1 VFERVKDLVTGPKIR
16 RPDSFRN
23 KAVLVIDLQHGC
35 MQDMRLT
42 QGQSVS
48 FESIKRLLGWARKE
62 AIELVFLEDRRDNR
76 AGITIPAIIEAVER
90 EKVIEKW
97 TPDGFE
103 NGKLLKRLNEK
114 EVGDLIICGYAR
126 EVCVFET
133 GKNAGR
139 FGFRV
144 ESSPDLIFG
153 SKSARPSIFREAVVE
168 DFYKREVAMHAS
180 VDELIEKNK
189 KPGK

>member
-1 VFERVKDLVTGPKIR
+1 MFERVKDFITGPKIR

-23 KAVLVIDLQHGC
+23 KAVLVVDLQHGY
-35 MQDMRLT
+35 MRDMRSE
-42 QGQSVS
+42 QKQSAN
-48 FESIKRLLGWARKE
+48 FESVKRLLDWARKE
-62 AIELVFLEDRRDNR
+62 GIELVFLEDRRDDR

-114 EVGDLIICGYAR
+114 KVGDLIICGYAR
-126 EVCVFET
+126 EICVFET
-133 GKNAGR
+133 GKKAR
-139 FGFRV
+139 ELGFRV
-144 ESSPDLIFG
+144 ESSQGLIFG
-153 SKSARPSIFREAVVE
+153 SRGAKPSIFREAMVK
-168 DFYKREVAMHAS
+168 DFYEREIAMHAN

-189 KPGK
+189 K

>member
-1 VFERVKDLVTGPKIR
+1 MFERIKDLFTGPKIK
-16 RPDSFRN
+16 RPESFRN
-23 KAVLVIDLQHGC
+23 KAVLVVDLQHGC
-35 MQDMRLT
+35 ICDMKMSDMTR
-42 QGQSVS
+42 GS
-48 FESIKRLLGWARKE
+48 FRAVEKLLDWARKE
-62 AIELVFLEDRRDNR
+62 GIELVFLEDRRDNR
-76 AGITIPAIIEAVER
+76 AGITIPAIIEAAER

-103 NGKLLKRLNEK
+103 NGRLLKRLNEK

-126 EVCVFET
+126 EICVFET

-189 KPGK
+189 K